1 MSSGSQHK
9 MYSYE
14 LAPPPAIWEKIAAEL
29 DASEMTS
36 SFPQKLK
43 HFEIAPPTQAWFRIV
58 SLLDASSMV
67 NLYRKRLENLEVA
80 PPAAAWNKIRQS
92 LDEMHQEAVPE
103 RRRII
108 PWVRYA
114 AAAALIAFLAWGG
127 TRIFTNNSTTTPED
141 VVTENKKAPVINP
154 LPVENKASAPADSI
168 ADEVIALQEEAR
180 NDAALEASKKTF
192 ARLDVPESKIRNAA
206 DFFFMP
212 DTEETGTRGI
222 DYEPLDMEP
231 IQKASRYI
239 VLMTPEG
246 NIIRM
251 SKKLGDLVCCVSGEV
266 EEKDCV
272 DQMNKWREKI
282 AYTPAGHS
290 PCNFMEVLNLVNS
303 LQENQ

>member
-14 LAPPPAIWEKIAAEL
+14 LAPPPAVWEKIAAEL
-29 DASEMTS
+29 DALEMTS
-36 SFPQKLK
+36 PFTKKLK
-43 HFEIAPPTQAWFRIV
+43 NIEIAPPPQAWYSIV
-58 SLLDASSMV
+58 SMLDASSMV
-67 NLYRKRLENLEVA
+67 NLYRKRLEKLEVA
-80 PPAAAWNKIRQS
+80 PPAAAWNKIRHS
-92 LDEMHQEAVPE
+92 LDEMEQETVPE

-127 TRIFTNNSTTTPED
+127 TMLFRNNSPATQSDVAKED
-141 VVTENKKAPVINP
+141 NKAPVINP
-154 LPVENKASAPADSI
+154 VPVENKAPVPADSI
-168 ADEVIALQEEAR
+168 AIEAIALQEEAR

-192 ARLDVPESKIRNAA
+192 ARMDVPESKIRNAA

-212 DTEETGTRGI
+212 ETEEPGTRGI
-222 DYEPLDMEP
+222 DYETLDLEP
-231 IQKASRYI
+231 INKANRYI
-239 VLMTPEG
+239 VFMTPEG

-290 PCNFMEVLNLVNS
+290 PGNFMEVLNLVNS
-303 LQENQ
+303 LQEDQ